1 MSATR
6 RRYRR
11 ILPLAAALLVL
22 GFTVPETATGAQAG
36 HGDVI
41 VATEHIQASAARV
54 VTPRGNA
61 QSEDSREAKG
71 ALRTETA
78 RQLGAPRDVQP
89 QKRPDIGGQETS
101 PARPP
106 AVRRSFEGLNQ
117 GTLPDLPPDT
127 HGAVGLRH
135 FVEVTNGTGLGIF
148 RKSDG
153 VNVATVSFASF
164 FGYTTTRIFDPRV
177 VYDKQRDRWIV
188 VAEAFPEPNT
198 TVQNVFLAVSTTSDP
213 TGSFFVYRMDVPE
226 GTDFFDYPQ
235 LGLNEDAVII
245 TGSIFDPT
253 DAYLRTRAF
262 GIPKSAVY
270 RGVGFS
276 VPYFNLGN
284 PGTVA
289 PPIVEDRN
297 PDAFLLSASVTA
309 PGALRLFRARG
320 LGTADATIAPAV
332 DVPVPTFAAP
342 PAARQ
347 PGATDRLDA
356 LDGRFQ
362 NASTQIGDQ
371 LLNVHTIATGGG
383 GFPTPR
389 WYQIDTTTA
398 TVPAGRSGLVLES
411 GDSDDFNPAV
421 VGSSVGRTGDNP
433 IGRMFFTWSAT
444 DVLGADVHQ
453 ARVKGASRF
462 ATDPVNVTGGT
473 TFAEATAPY
482 NPTPAS
488 IERWGDYS
496 AVTID
501 PVRDQCRSGHGQS
514 AWLVNERH
522 TTPTQWGSRIG
533 RLGHC

>member
-1 MSATR
+1 M
-6 RRYRR
+6 
-11 ILPLAAALLVL
+11 AALLAL
-22 GFTVPETATGAQAG
+22 GFILPETATSAQAG
-36 HGDVI
+36 DGDTI
-41 VATEHIQASAARV
+41 VATEQIQASEATV

-61 QSEDSREAKG
+61 QSQDSREAKG
-71 ALRTETA
+71 ALRTDTA
-78 RQLGAPRDVQP
+78 QKLGAPRDVQP
-89 QKRPDIGGQETS
+89 QKRPEIGGEETS
-101 PARPP
+101 SSRPP
-106 AVRRSFEGLNQ
+106 ASQQSLEGLNQ

-177 VYDKQRDRWIV
+177 VYDKQRNRWIV

-245 TGSIFDPT
+245 TGSIFNSADV
-253 DAYLRTRAF
+253 YLRTRAF
-262 GIPKSAVY
+262 GIPKSAIY

-276 VPYFNLGN
+276 VPYFNLGS

-289 PPIVEDRN
+289 PPIVEDDSPN
-297 PDAFLLSASVTA
+297 AFLLSASVTA
-309 PGALRLFRARG
+309 PNALRLFRARG
-320 LGTADATIAPAV
+320 LGTPNATIAPAV

-347 PGATDRLDA
+347 PAAADRLDA

-362 NASTQIGDQ
+362 NASTQIGNQ
-371 LLNVHTIATGGG
+371 LLNVHSIATGGG

-389 WYQIDTTTA
+389 WYQINTTTA
-398 TVPAGRSGLVLES
+398 TVPAGRSGLVFES
-411 GDSDDFNPAV
+411 SDSDDFNPAV
-421 VGSSVGRTGDNP
+421 VGSSVGGTRDNP
-433 IGRMFFTWSAT
+433 IGQMFFTWSAT
-444 DVLGADVHQ
+444 DVLGTDLHQ

-462 ATDPVNVTGGT
+462 ATDPVNITGGA

-482 NPTPAS
+482 NPSPLP

-501 PVRDQCRSGHGQS
+501 PVRDPCRSGHAQS

-533 RLGHC
+533 RLGPC